1 MASCTASSSS
11 VLVDTALP
19 QTAFSDK
26 DEDDGAV
33 DIWALNVPHDELDDD
48 DEVSDEY
55 DDANVDFDCKRDLA
69 GRRRTS
75 ALNDE
80 SRSRHA
86 SSW

>member
-26 DEDDGAV
+26 DEDDRAL
-33 DIWALNVPHDELDDD
+33 DIWGLKILHDELDDD
-48 DEVSDEY
+48 DEVGDEY
-55 DDANVDFDCKRDLA
+55 DDVNMDLDCNRDLA

-80 SRSRHA
+80 TRSRHA